1 MINRNEG
8 MFTGTIDQ
16 LLTHC
21 DTLDVE
27 QIEQDIVE
35 RNKQECIEYIMKDME
50 CSVEEAEFIY
60 NEINLEETRKAIE
73 SLMAEGLVK
82 IVGHNED
89 GEPLYASTQKDE
101 KPKKVKR
108 KKK

>member
-73 SLMAEGLVK
+73 SLMAEGLVA
-82 IVGHNED
+82 IVGYNED

-101 KPKKVKR
+101 KSKKVKR

>member
-1 MINRNEG
+1 

-21 DTLDVE
+21 DSLDVE
-27 QIEQDIVE
+27 QIEQDIVD
-35 RNKQECIEYIMKDME
+35 RNKRECIEYIMKDMDCNE
-50 CSVEEAEFIY
+50 FEAEFIY
-60 NEINLEETRKAIE
+60 NEINMEETRRAIE

-82 IVGHNED
+82 IVGYNED
-89 GEPLYASTQKDE
+89 GEPLYASVQKDE
-101 KPKKVKR
+101 KSKKVKR